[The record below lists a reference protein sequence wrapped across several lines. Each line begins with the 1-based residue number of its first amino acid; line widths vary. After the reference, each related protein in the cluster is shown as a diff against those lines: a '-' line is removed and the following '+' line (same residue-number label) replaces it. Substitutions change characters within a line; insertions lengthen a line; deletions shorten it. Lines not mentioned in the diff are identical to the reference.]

1 MGEIIFNQILKQG
14 IAVDSANEVSC
25 AHVGGDVGGVL
36 RKDALTLLATTEA
49 FPVTAVYVD
58 VAKGNIEEKP
68 PIDDGYIDKLWE
80 GLQTQIE
87 YVKLHNL
94 DVVSYYNMFLKV
106 EPYCNFAQI
115 KNMIKEELKKYE

>member
-1 MGEIIFNQILKQG
+1 MLNSVIE
-14 IAVDSANEVSC
+14 
-25 AHVGGDVGGVL
+25 
-36 RKDALTLLATTEA
+36 LLEEA

-106 EPYCNFAQI
+106 EPYCNFVQI